1 MTLLSTELE
10 PLSAQSSY
18 KLPPASRRVVINGS
32 FIHIQEYFYLLSFL
46 RRKVDINLIISV
58 RRRNLALSS
67 VSLLG
72 NHG

>member
-32 FIHIQEYFYLLSFL
+32 FIHSKEYFYH
-46 RRKVDINLIISV
+46 LISPQE
-58 RRRNLALSS
+58 S
-67 VSLLG
+67 
-72 NHG
+72 